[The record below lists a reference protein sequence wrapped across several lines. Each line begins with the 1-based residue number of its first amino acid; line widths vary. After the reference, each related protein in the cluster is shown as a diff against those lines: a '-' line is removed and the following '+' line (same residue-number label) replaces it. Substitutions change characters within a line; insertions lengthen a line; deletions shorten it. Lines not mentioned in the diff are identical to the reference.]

1 MFIALPNH
9 INQINNMLMYQ
20 FQKFPAT
27 VSCKMFF
34 EKKIAW
40 EKKKRPEDIP
50 RLPPSYNF
58 FIGGD
63 KMKEKEKEKT
73 VLHLQ

>member
-1 MFIALPNH
+1 
-9 INQINNMLMYQ
+9 MLMYQ

-34 EKKIAW
+34 EKIIAW